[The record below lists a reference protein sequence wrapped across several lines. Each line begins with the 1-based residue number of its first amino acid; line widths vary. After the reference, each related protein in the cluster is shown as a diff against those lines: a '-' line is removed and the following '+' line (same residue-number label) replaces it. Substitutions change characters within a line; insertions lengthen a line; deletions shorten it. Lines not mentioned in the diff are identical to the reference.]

1 LPAGIYVAPSAT
13 EELTAIHVAI
23 LAGKTYGGEVF
34 KDVMVRKKRRSF
46 VGIIQVEDGSE
57 TEVVIKGIGSG
68 PLKLRCHKVTVL
80 LEASDGAAHGEIW
93 LPHKR
98 WRSARRKFSL
108 PKGTSPSGSNF
119 VKGPYLAV
127 ATYDPESG
135 AIVRVR
141 MWPVWYSAD
150 ANRMCVVRSNLER
163 GGAAAL
169 AEAGAVGCTLINR
182 AHLLM
187 LQEGLGHRW
196 PGDLGTYSYHPDYVM
211 MPIPGQLPV
220 VCEAFGIRSLKRY
233 DAGKADKKSHGFQNA
248 SIRFTAIE
256 ANRLTE
262 DEVFKQMTALVTDP
276 ANGIWH
282 PSTSLGAAA

>member
-1 LPAGIYVAPSAT
+1 LLNAIFVAPSAM
-13 EELTAIHVAI
+13 EELNAIHVAI
-23 LAGKTYGGEVF
+23 LAGKTYGGRIF
-34 KDVMVRKKRRSF
+34 KDVMVRKKRCSF

-57 TEVVIKGIGSG
+57 TEVLIKGFGSR
-68 PLKLRCHKVTVL
+68 PLKLLCHKVTVL
-80 LEASDGAAHGEIW
+80 LEASEGAAHGDIK

-108 PKGTSPSGSNF
+108 PKGTSPSGKNF
-119 VKGPYLAV
+119 VRGPYLAV

-150 ANRMCVVRSNLER
+150 ANRMCIVRSNLER

-169 AEAGAVGCTLINR
+169 AAAGAVGCTLVNR
-182 AHLLM
+182 AHLIM
-187 LQEGLGHRW
+187 VQEGLGHRW
-196 PGDLGTYSYHPDYVM
+196 PGDLGTYSYQPDYIM
-211 MPIPGQLPV
+211 MPIPGYLPV
-220 VCEAFGIRSLKRY
+220 VCEAFGIRNLKRY
-233 DAGKADKKSHGFQNA
+233 DAGKADKKSHGHQNA

-256 ANRLTE
+256 GTRLTE
-262 DEVFKQMTALVTDP
+262 DEVFKQMTALVADP

-282 PSTSLGAAA
+282 PPTSQSAAA